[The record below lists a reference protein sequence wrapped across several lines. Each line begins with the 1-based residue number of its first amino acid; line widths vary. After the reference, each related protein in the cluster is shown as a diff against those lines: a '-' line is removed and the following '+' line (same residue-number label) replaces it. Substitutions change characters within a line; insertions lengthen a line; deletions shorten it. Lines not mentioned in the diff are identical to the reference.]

1 MPELKLKE
9 EMEKKLDKLLSPV
22 TPNST
27 YVNDLQKRL
36 TSKAEISVE
45 YPNYLLVLMVI
56 GSGLAFGLGL
66 VLILNMIGR
75 IFGGKKE

>member
-45 YPNYLLVLMVI
+45 YPNYLLVLIVI

>member
-22 TPNST
+22 TPSST

-45 YPNYLLVLMVI
+45 YPNYLLVLIVI
-56 GSGLAFGLGL
+56 GSGLALGLGL